1 MKLRD
6 YQSTLV
12 DDLRGSFRRGNRRPI
27 AVSPT
32 GSGKSVVIAH
42 IAEAA
47 SKGTPVLILVHRKEL
62 LLQLGE
68 TLRNFN
74 LPFGYAAAGIKPD
87 YSQPLQIGMVASMK
101 SRIECLPKFGV
112 IIIDE
117 CHHSVSDSY
126 KNVFEAYP
134 DAKMVGFTATPQRL
148 DGKGLGEIF
157 DDIILGPSVFWLMG
171 GGFLSQVKAYS
182 IPNDIDTK
190 RFKKTA
196 GDYNLKQVQEAVAR
210 SAIVGDAVGHYKKL
224 GRGYPAIAFCAGVA
238 AAEATRD
245 SFNAAGIPAAT
256 IEGRMTPEERRQ
268 VISDLTDG
276 TIKVLTSVD
285 VISEGVD
292 IPKVGVAI
300 LLRPTQ
306 SLGLHLQQVGRI
318 LRPFDGKDHSI
329 ILDHAGNIP
338 SLGLPQDVREWSL
351 EGSKK
356 KSAEGD
362 PYKTCPA
369 CYAVIPQ
376 VDYTCPECGHDL
388 TPDESDAQQGPDYV
402 EGELVEFP
410 IKSRFDY
417 SEFED
422 LKRRMIA
429 RGKGWPSYYI
439 EAERL
444 GISFPQS
451 DTWNF
456 EKLAR
461 STSAAFGT
469 YDEKLKALQELG
481 KQNGKAPGWA
491 YHRLKK
497 FKHSMRR

>member
-318 LRPFDGKDHSI
+318 LRPFEGKDHSVI
-329 ILDHAGNIP
+329 IDHVGNVP
-338 SLGLPQDVREWSL
+338 ALGMPQDSREWSL
-351 EGSKK
+351 KDRPKGESRAD
-356 KSAEGD
+356 SFV
-362 PYKTCPA
+362 TCKE
-369 CYAVIPQ
+369 CYAIYSQFEPS
-376 VDYTCPECGHDL
+376 CPECGAVRTKSEREDL
-388 TPDESDAQQGPDYV
+388 KV
-402 EGELVEFP
+402 LEGELEEFTENP
-410 IKSRFDY
+410 YKNHTLTWRDD
-417 SEFED
+417 FEIV
-422 LKRRMIA
+422 KKVA
-429 RGKGWPSYYI
+429 KAKGFKI
-439 EAERL
+439 
-444 GISFPQS
+444 
-451 DTWNF
+451 
-456 EKLAR
+456 
-461 STSAAFGT
+461 
-469 YDEKLKALQELG
+469 
-481 KQNGKAPGWA
+481 GWA
-491 YHRLKK
+491 YHKARSLKIK
-497 FKHSMRR
+497 FPFNPYYSKIL